1 MRRLI
6 ESGDLE
12 LPRLAVLI
20 RELNA
25 SPLKRPY
32 LSAFHRPQGAG
43 HLFEMAARAAAGA
56 GQAMAREALD
66 SGRAWAKFQAICE
79 AQGGLREPPEA
90 PFRRDFPAARA
101 GRVTRIDNRRIAM
114 AAKLSGAPSS
124 PAAGLR
130 MAVQL
135 GDRVEPGQCL
145 FTLHAQTRG
154 ELDYAAAYI
163 DSQNDLLVFEEHA

>member
-1 MRRLI
+1 
-6 ESGDLE
+6 
-12 LPRLAVLI
+12 
-20 RELNA
+20 
-25 SPLKRPY
+25 
-32 LSAFHRPQGAG
+32 
-43 HLFEMAARAAAGA
+43 MAARAAAGA
-56 GQAMAREALD
+56 GQAMAREAFD